1 MTRIIDMYGHGMLMF
16 FMWFPSFLI
25 NILTSK
31 YYVRTD
37 DEYTNTLSG
46 LPLVREKSGKFKV
59 REKSGNFVIGQGNLE
74 F

>member
-1 MTRIIDMYGHGMLMF
+1 MHWYDSAKQTLRALGTVGSYGQPEG
-16 FMWFPSFLI
+16 PPPPKCGEPIAS
-25 NILTSK
+25 
-31 YYVRTD
+31 
-37 DEYTNTLSG
+37 SG

>member
-1 MTRIIDMYGHGMLMF
+1 MSEFCLSTAPF
-16 FMWFPSFLI
+16 CI
-25 NILTSK
+25 NLCNFTITCK
-31 YYVRTD
+31 QAKHCQKVTF
-37 DEYTNTLSG
+37 SG